1 MRRLLLTLALALPL
15 AMACAQPADPPAPK
29 GNRGAKRN
37 ARPDQE
43 ERQFPP
49 PYFAPE
55 ILEFREHLEKEDP
68 EEFKRLE
75 ELKRTDRKAF
85 REEMSK
91 HVPRKYRDNLEKRL
105 VILDRDCWELVKKIQ
120 KSTSPTER
128 DAFLEQLKE
137 KNSEMLDL
145 FINQTKTRLKEMT
158 QRVQILEVNREQILE
173 KKLDFYLNAPP
184 PPEEENDNR
193 RPDPRQKKGGKA
205 TTPAQPDDEEL
216 PLPPPPPGQ

>member
-15 AMACAQPADPPAPK
+15 AMACAQPADPPTPK

-85 REEMSK
+85 REEMSMSPGSIATIWK
-91 HVPRKYRDNLEKRL
+91 SASLSSTGTAGNSP
-105 VILDRDCWELVKKIQ
+105 KK
-120 KSTSPTER
+120 S
-128 DAFLEQLKE
+128 
-137 KNSEMLDL
+137 KN
-145 FINQTKTRLKEMT
+145 
-158 QRVQILEVNREQILE
+158 
-173 KKLDFYLNAPP
+173 PP
-184 PPEEENDNR
+184 PPRN
-193 RPDPRQKKGGKA
+193 G
-205 TTPAQPDDEEL
+205 TPSWNS
-216 PLPPPPPGQ
+216 